1 MEKKCF
7 RAFTRQSVKSG
18 SATILQCGV
27 SKPKEG
33 RSAPQAQPPRIH
45 SVSPSLRLSTY
56 GKT

>member
-1 MEKKCF
+1 MKKKCF
-7 RAFTRQSVKSG
+7 RAFTRQSAESG
-18 SATILQCGV
+18 TAAILQCEV

-45 SVSPSLRLSTY
+45 SVSPSLRLSTC

>member
-1 MEKKCF
+1 MKKKCF
-7 RAFTRQSVKSG
+7 RAFTRQSVESG
-18 SATILQCGV
+18 TAAILQCGV

-45 SVSPSLRLSTY
+45 SVSPSLRLSTC